1 MAAARLVAPNADIVS
16 KAHALMV
23 NCSAAKGLQSV
34 LKTNLGM
41 RCVTIYVWWCWV
53 RWRSVGGWVGVGGG
67 AMTFGGL
74 HHSTHLN

>member
-1 MAAARLVAPNADIVS
+1 MAASARLVAPNADIVS

-41 RCVTIYVWWCWV
+41 RCVTIYV
-53 RWRSVGGWVGVGGG
+53 
-67 AMTFGGL
+67 
-74 HHSTHLN
+74 